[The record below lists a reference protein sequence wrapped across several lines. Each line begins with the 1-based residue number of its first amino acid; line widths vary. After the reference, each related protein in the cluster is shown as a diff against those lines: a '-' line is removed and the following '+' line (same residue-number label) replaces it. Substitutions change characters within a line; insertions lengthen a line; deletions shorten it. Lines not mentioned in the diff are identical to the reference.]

1 MSVSGP
7 IVGVLGIIVMFAALL
22 LFRMPAGYTMAV
34 VGFLGMAYVTG
45 FQAALGMIGA
55 ELWNIFSNYGL
66 TVIPMFI
73 LVGEFIHYARYNDTL
88 YQATYRWFGH
98 FRGGLALTTIMA
110 SAAFSAI
117 SGSNTATAATMST
130 VAIPAM
136 KKYNYHPILSAGSV
150 AAGSTLGVLIPPSI
164 VLVVYGVYTGQSIGK
179 LFFGNV
185 IPSVILTTLI
195 AATVF
200 FICFRHP
207 DWGPKGPKST
217 WRERFK
223 ALGEAFDILLLFS
236 IIMYALFTGV
246 VTATEAAAASCS
258 LGLLICMLRR
268 KLTWKGFI
276 DSIAETLRISCMVF
290 IIVAGAVVF
299 GRFLTVTRLP
309 YEAASW
315 IGSLAMPNWMTL
327 WMILLCYIIG
337 GCIMDAL
344 AFLLV
349 SLPIFFPMVIK
360 MGCDPIWFGQII
372 TIVTT
377 MGSIMPPIGICSYV
391 IHGMARDIPLTTVFR
406 GGMYYIPSYLISILF
421 LMISPYWTVLVL
433 ANLVR

>member
-1 MSVSGP
+1 MSGP
-7 IVGVLGIIVMFAALL
+7 IIGVFGIVIMFAALL
-22 LFRMPAGYTMAV
+22 LFRLPAGYTMAI
-34 VGFLGMAYVTG
+34 VGFLGMAYVTS
-45 FQAALGMIGA
+45 FTAALGMIGS
-55 ELWNIFSNYGL
+55 EMWNIFSNYGL

-73 LVGEFIHYARYNDTL
+73 LVGEFIHYARYNDSL

-150 AAGSTLGVLIPPSI
+150 AAGATLGVLIPPSI

-179 LFFGNV
+179 LFWGNV
-185 IPSVILTTLI
+185 IPSVILTVLI

-200 FICFRHP
+200 FICQRHP
-207 DWGPKGPKST
+207 DWGPKAPKST
-217 WRERFK
+217 WKERFR
-223 ALGEAFDILLLFS
+223 ALNEAVDILVLFS

-246 VTATEAAAASCS
+246 VTATEAAAASCA
-258 LGLLICMLRR
+258 LGLLICLLRR
-268 KLTWKGFI
+268 KLTWQGFI
-276 DSIAETLRISCMVF
+276 SSLADTLRISCMVF

-309 YEAASW
+309 FEAAAW
-315 IGSLAMPNWMTL
+315 IGSLHLPNWMML
-327 WMILLCYIIG
+327 WVILLCYIIG

-349 SLPIFFPMVIK
+349 SLPIFFPLVIQ
-360 MGCDPIWFGQII
+360 MGYDPIWFGQVI

-377 MGSIMPPIGICSYV
+377 MGSIMPPVGICSYV
-391 IHGMARDIPLTTVFR
+391 VHGMAKDIPLATVFR
-406 GGMYYIPSYLISILF
+406 GGMYYIPSYILSIAL
-421 LMISPYWTVLVL
+421 LMASPYWTVLVL
-433 ANLVR
+433 SNLVR

>member
-1 MSVSGP
+1 
-7 IVGVLGIIVMFAALL
+7 
-22 LFRMPAGYTMAV
+22 MAI
-34 VGFLGMAYVTG
+34 VGFLGMAYVTS
-45 FQAALGMIGA
+45 FTAALGMIGS
-55 ELWNIFSNYGL
+55 EMWNIFSNYGL

-73 LVGEFIHYARYNDTL
+73 LVGEFIHYARYNDSL

-110 SAAFSAI
+110 CAAFSAI

-150 AAGSTLGVLIPPSI
+150 AAGATLGVLIPPSI

-179 LFFGNV
+179 LFWGNV
-185 IPSVILTTLI
+185 IPSVILTVLI

-200 FICFRHP
+200 FICHRHP
-207 DWGPKGPKST
+207 DWGPKAPKST
-217 WRERFK
+217 WRERFT
-223 ALGEAFDILLLFS
+223 ALNEAVDILVLFA

-246 VTATEAAAASCS
+246 VTATEAAAASCA
-258 LGLLICMLRR
+258 LGLLICLLRR
-268 KLTWKGFI
+268 KLTWQGFVSSLV
-276 DSIAETLRISCMVF
+276 DTLRISCMVF
-290 IIVAGAVVF
+290 VIVAGAVVF

-309 YEAASW
+309 FEAAAW
-315 IGSLAMPNWMTL
+315 IGSLNLPSWMML
-327 WMILLCYIIG
+327 WVILLCYIIG

-349 SLPIFFPMVIK
+349 SLPIFFPLVVQ
-360 MGCDPIWFGQII
+360 MGYDPIWFGQVI

-377 MGSIMPPIGICSYV
+377 MGSIMPPVGICSYV
-391 IHGMARDIPLTTVFR
+391 VHGMAKDIPLATVFR
-406 GGMYYIPSYLISILF
+406 GGMYYIPSYILSIVL
-421 LMISPYWTVLVL
+421 LMASPYWTVLVL
-433 ANLVR
+433 SNLVR